1 MNYNLRNAET
11 VAHKVFFFSF
21 TAWTWSSVNDVQWK
35 FIEISWNFGRWFRF
49 PLTTDDLLWR
59 LASPCSESNRIEL
72 NWIDESWS
80 SRLILNLLNVI
91 IRFPL
96 TFVHVLQ
103 YADALISGAVMSLSV
118 STWNLSGL
126 VGNTLNYLELPRI
139 YPDHLL
145 DGWCIYFSMYVTCC
159 LFYVMLV
166 VYSFLLINV
175 LNYWYHHLSIWI
187 AMLCACEGGVVSGI
201 VACVCVV
208 VLPWNE
214 SDFKRDGHVTNSFVL
229 LLF

>member
-1 MNYNLRNAET
+1 MVGDFDDFRWQPT
-11 VAHKVFFFSF
+11 
-21 TAWTWSSVNDVQWK
+21 
-35 FIEISWNFGRWFRF
+35 ISLCR
-49 PLTTDDLLWR
+49 P
-59 LASPCSESNRIEL
+59 ASPCSESNRI
-72 NWIDESWS
+72 DDSWS

-103 YADALISGAVMSLSV
+103 YADALISGAVTSLSG

-175 LNYWYHHLSIWI
+175 LNYWYYHLSIWI
-187 AMLCACEGGVVSGI
+187 AMLCACEGGVVSGVVGCGVCCCFASWWECLWEGRSRDQFYCSPI
-201 VACVCVV
+201 V
-208 VLPWNE
+208 L
-214 SDFKRDGHVTNSFVL
+214 R
-229 LLF
+229 